1 MSERLSRPNVFIVN
15 NRWDMSETDSEQEFV
30 EKVKQ
35 QHVRFNTDFLVKEL
49 KVAGEKTARDRVFFV
64 SAREALLVRES
75 RAKGKGLEGEGAGR
89 SSHVTYT
96 VAMATLSLNN
106 WVFVTYCSEC
116 DSQLLVCLSVYLC
129 VCLSVFT

>member
-1 MSERLSRPNVFIVN
+1 
-15 NRWDMSETDSEQEFV
+15 MSETDSEQEFV

-64 SAREALLVRES
+64 SAREALLVRECK
-75 RAKGKGLEGEGAGR
+75 AKGKGLEGEGAG

-96 VAMATLSLNN
+96 VVITTTESKYGL
-106 WVFVTYCSEC
+106 CH
-116 DSQLLVCLSVYLC
+116 LLL
-129 VCLSVFT
+129 

>member
-1 MSERLSRPNVFIVN
+1 
-15 NRWDMSETDSEQEFV
+15 MSETDSEREFV

-75 RAKGKGLEGEGAGR
+75 RAKGKGLEGEGAER
-89 SSHVTYT
+89 SHGDMHCCNGNPESKYGLCH
-96 VAMATLSLNN
+96 
-106 WVFVTYCSEC
+106 
-116 DSQLLVCLSVYLC
+116 LLL
-129 VCLSVFT
+129 

>member
-1 MSERLSRPNVFIVN
+1 MSERLSRPNVFILN

-89 SSHVTYT
+89 KSHVAYT
-96 VAMATLSLNN
+96 VAISTPSLNM
-106 WVFVTYCSEC
+106 VCVTYCSEY
-116 DSQLLVCLSVYLC
+116 DSHLLVCLSVCLC
-129 VCLSVFT
+129 VCM